1 MCASGSH
8 YENHE
13 MSYLSACLLYL
24 GQVVEL
30 CSGKTVEVPL
40 VIAKKQIKPKYFYQL
55 MLNFLERMI
64 TQKLQMEIY
73 GGISK

>member
-1 MCASGSH
+1 
-8 YENHE
+8 

-40 VIAKKQIKPKYFYQL
+40 VIAKKQIKPKHFYQL